1 MKKSI
6 RALLLS
12 GGYGT
17 RLRPLTYKIP
27 KCLVKIGGITLIERW
42 LNILENIQCER
53 VLINTHYM
61 HEKVEQFILNKTNS
75 AIEIDTIYEPKL
87 LGTAGTLLS
96 NIEYF
101 KGGLGIL
108 IHADNYT
115 ETNLTELI
123 NAHSNKPSDCFL
135 TMLTFNTDTPQS
147 CGIVNIDEKR
157 VVNSFQEKVDNPVGN
172 MANGAVYVF
181 DKDFIDFVKKIEPKP
196 VDFSTEILPRLLGRI
211 YTWHTRDTYI
221 DIGTPENLNRAK
233 SIVESKSNHQSSTL
247 EK

>member
-6 RALLLS
+6 RAILLS

-27 KCLVKIGGITLIERW
+27 KCLVKVGGKTLIERW
-42 LNILENIQCER
+42 LTILENINCER

-61 HEKVEQFILNKTNS
+61 HEKVEQFLLDTTNNS
-75 AIEIDTIYEPKL
+75 ITIETIYEPEL

-115 ETNLTELI
+115 EIDLTELI
-123 NAHSNKPSDCFL
+123 NAHLNKPSDCLL

-147 CGIVNIDEKR
+147 CGIISKDEKG
-157 VVNSFQEKVDNPVGN
+157 VVNSFHEKVSDPPGN
-172 MANGAVYVF
+172 IANGAVYVF
-181 DKDFIDFVKKIEPKP
+181 DEEFLDYVKKVKPEP
-196 VDFSTEILPRLLGRI
+196 VDFSTDILPKLVGRI
-211 YTWHTRDTYI
+211 YTWHTEDTFI
-221 DIGTPENLNRAK
+221 DIGTPENLKKAEDFTK
-233 SIVESKSNHQSSTL
+233 SKSTNQSSI
-247 EK
+247 